1 MGYLPIIDENQ
12 ATGELK
18 ETYEEIK
25 KKRKLKR
32 PSPILQAFSMKPGV
46 LQAVLRLTDQVTI
59 TNFGGSA
66 VGSLG
71 RRWDQIH
78 HRQQQEMLSTAVSS
92 WNHCHY

>member
-46 LQAVLRLTDQVTI
+46 LQAVLRLTDQVT
-59 TNFGGSA
+59 FGGS
-66 VGSLG
+66 SLG
-71 RRWDQIH
+71 RRWE
-78 HRQQQEMLSTAVSS
+78 EMLSTAVSS